1 MLKIISQKWL
11 LRMSFWVTVLGWG
24 WGWVGI
30 REDLHYFNPG
40 QLSLGRYLVASLTL
54 FPFFLWKVKRLPP
67 ISDIPVLLM
76 MGIIGFTLYNLLIS
90 TGEKTITAGEA
101 SLIGSCLPI
110 LTVLGASFFFKEH
123 LSIIGWSGVFIAF
136 SGVALM
142 TLKNCNEIHLCRGAI
157 LVFIGIVCG
166 SIYALL
172 VKKILHQYSPIEV
185 TAWTLWIGTLGF
197 IPFGGGIFSA
207 LAHAPP
213 HALVTMLF
221 LGIVTGA
228 LCYICFI
235 FLTAHLPIAQVANV
249 KFFIPVASVI
259 LGWLLLGEIPSWMIL
274 LGGAITLSGASLV
287 HYQKK

>member
-185 TAWTLWIGTLGF
+185 TAWTMWFGTIGL
-197 IPFGGGIFSA
+197 IPFGGGLFSS
-207 LAHAPP
+207 LAHAPS
-213 HALVTMLF
+213 HALITMLF
-221 LGIVTGA
+221 LGMVTGA
-228 LCYICFI
+228 LCYLSFI
-235 FLTAHLPIAQVANV
+235 YLTAHLPMAKVANV
-249 KFFIPVASVI
+249 KFFIPLTSLL
-259 LGWLLLGEIPSWMIL
+259 LGWLLLGEFPSFLIL
-274 LGGAITLSGASLV
+274 LGGTITIVGAYLV
-287 HYQKK
+287 HCVKK